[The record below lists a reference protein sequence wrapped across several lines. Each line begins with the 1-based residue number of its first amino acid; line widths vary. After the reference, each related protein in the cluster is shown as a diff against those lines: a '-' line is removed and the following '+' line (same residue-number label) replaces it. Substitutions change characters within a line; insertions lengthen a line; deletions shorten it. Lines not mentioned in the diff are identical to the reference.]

1 MKDLPHFDKK
11 NLPKGSRKFEGN
23 GTFPCKLA
31 EGSGYYHEMV
41 EVIMSKGN
49 GIYYEW

>member
-1 MKDLPHFDKK
+1 MKTEKTLY
-11 NLPKGSRKFEGN
+11 LWN

>member
-1 MKDLPHFDKK
+1 M
-11 NLPKGSRKFEGN
+11 FETSTIVMFLSTIHTCN